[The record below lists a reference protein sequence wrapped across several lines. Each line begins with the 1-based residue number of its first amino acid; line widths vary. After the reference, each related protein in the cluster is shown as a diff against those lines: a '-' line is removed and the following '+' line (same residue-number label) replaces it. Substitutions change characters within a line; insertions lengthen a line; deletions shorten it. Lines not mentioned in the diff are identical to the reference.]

1 MRSQSTTRRVPPGP
15 KGLPLLGNLV
25 EFRRDPTGFLTG
37 LARDYGDIAHFR
49 LGRHHAYQLNHP
61 DLIRDVLVTKSASF
75 CKTRVLERAKRV
87 IGEGL
92 LSSNGELHRR
102 QRRLVQP
109 AFQRQRIANYGSVMT
124 DQAVRMSERWR
135 DGATVDMFAE
145 MLRLSLSIVGHT
157 LFGSDIESEAEDVR
171 EAMTVVFEYFNQLM
185 LPFAGIIERLPLSR
199 RKRFEEARGLL
210 ERVVYRMIAEH
221 RASGQDHGDL
231 LSMLLLAQDEEGDGG
246 GMSDRQARDELITMF
261 LAGHETT
268 ATTLTWTWYL
278 LARHAEIRAQL
289 EQELESILGGRPPS
303 VDDLPHLEFT
313 RMVIAEAMRIYP
325 PVWTLT
331 RRALQD
337 VEIGEYILPAGSIAG
352 MSQFVMHRDPRYFP
366 QPERFDPLRWV
377 PSEAEKRP
385 KYSYFPFGGGPRH
398 CIGESFAWMEA
409 TLLLA
414 CLSQHWRPQLCSAD
428 EPKLQPLITLRP
440 LGGLPMILRR
450 RQTLSAS
457 RVNLTATVGC

>member
-1 MRSQSTTRRVPPGP
+1 MQSLATTRRLPPGP
-15 KGLPLLGNLV
+15 KGLPFIGNLLD
-25 EFRRDPTGFLTG
+25 FRKDPTGFLTS

-61 DLIRDVLVTKSASF
+61 DYIRDVLVTQSASF
-75 CKTRVLERAKRV
+75 SKTRVLERARRV
-87 IGEGL
+87 IGDGL

-109 AFQRQRIANYGSVMT
+109 AFQRQRISNYGAIMT
-124 DQAVRMSERWR
+124 AQAVLTSGRWQ
-135 DGATVDMFAE
+135 DGTTVDMFAE

-157 LFGSDIESEAEDVR
+157 LFGSDIESESEDVR

-185 LPFAGIIERLPLSR
+185 LPFAGIIERLPFSNR
-199 RKRFEEARGLL
+199 RRFEEARALL

-278 LARHAEIRAQL
+278 LAQHPEVEAEL
-289 EQELESILGGRPPS
+289 YEELQSVLGERPPT
-303 VDDLPHLEFT
+303 VDDLPNLEFT
-313 RMVIAEAMRIYP
+313 RMILAESMRIYP

-337 VEIGEYILPAGSIAG
+337 VQIADYLLPAGSIVG
-352 MSQFVMHRDPRYFP
+352 MSQYVMHHDGRFFP
-366 QPERFDPLRWV
+366 NPERFDPHRWT
-377 PSEAEKRP
+377 PTETEKRP

-414 CLSQHWRPQLCSAD
+414 CLSQRWRPQLCSKH
-428 EPKLQPLITLRP
+428 EPQLQPLITLRP
-440 LGGLPMILRR
+440 QGGLPMILRR
-450 RQTLSAS
+450 RSTRAAA
-457 RVNLTATVGC
+457 RTTLTATVEC